1 MFCYTCNISKE
12 LQIYKV
18 AVHSWQTADKAIK
31 RLFIIM
37 NLRSFRDLI
46 GTPIINQSL
55 VALQAALFD
64 LNLVDSAIFG

>member
-1 MFCYTCNISKE
+1 
-12 LQIYKV
+12 
-18 AVHSWQTADKAIK
+18 
-31 RLFIIM
+31 M